1 MVDELYISKN
11 RKYKN
16 NYFSFMFVWTLF
28 FFCHILKSFY
38 YFRYFLSIRFHVCY
52 KNFIFNDSENIKS
65 NKY

>member
-16 NYFSFMFVWTLF
+16 NCSSSEFVWALLF
-28 FFCHILKSFY
+28 RHILKRVY
-38 YFRYFLSIRFHVCY
+38 YFRYFRSICFHVCY
-52 KNFIFNDSENIKS
+52 KNYIFNALDNIKS

>member
-16 NYFSFMFVWTLF
+16 NCSSSEFVWALLF
-28 FFCHILKSFY
+28 RHILKRVY
-38 YFRYFLSIRFHVCY
+38 YFRYFRSICFHVCY
-52 KNFIFNDSENIKS
+52 KNYIFNALDNMKS